1 MAIVS
6 DADVQI
12 HLPVDKLQVE
22 EIPDDL
28 AEAKK
33 DSERIIRGYLAGV
46 FESTTLA
53 TWTDPDNTP
62 EVIRAIAGRLCAAL
76 IYRVRY
82 SEDALDDPQYA
93 QMKYNEAMDMLNKV
107 ISGVIVLPEVGS
119 DTANPFDNT
128 YFTPN
133 DASTDTP
140 KFHMADRY

>member
-1 MAIVS
+1 MSIVS

-28 AEAKK
+28 DEAKK
-33 DSERIIRGYLAGV
+33 DAERIIRGYLAGV
-46 FESTTLA
+46 FAPATLA
-53 TWTDPDNTP
+53 AWIDPASTP
-62 EVIRAIAGRLCAAL
+62 AVIRAIAGRFCAAL

-82 SEDALDDPQYA
+82 SEDSLDDPQYA

-107 ISGVIVLPEVGS
+107 ISGVIILEEVDD
-119 DTANPFDNT
+119 DTATPFDST
-128 YFTPN
+128 WFTPN
-133 DASTDTP
+133 DASTDVP